1 MNTKYTYDKIDFG
14 KYFERYMAREDAI
27 HSLPSPEELKE
38 LAWKAIVKDH
48 LVLHLLPEGTKAE
61 IGDTLTLKTVSQLP
75 KFNKEKV
82 SVSIG
87 RGLYD
92 KGLEEALVGKQVGDS
107 VSVLVKEQK
116 VTATVLEMK
125 RKVAPA
131 PTDEMV
137 QALQAKDHQ
146 NKLITTVAEY
156 EAFVAED
163 KVLSALAEINY
174 YTMTPLLEDHPI
186 ADYDESD
193 IVALGKLEREAFR
206 SLFLKESGI
215 DVETAT
221 PEQMKELL
229 NVNTMDE
236 FIALR
241 REWYQMKIHQCYTY
255 LNILG
260 LPCEGKTDPLDH
272 YEVLSELQMMMF
284 EKIKNMLAERKN

>member
-1 MNTKYTYDKIDFG
+1 MNTKYPHGKIDFD
-14 KYFERYMAREDAI
+14 KYFESYMSREDAI

-48 LVLHLLPEGTKAE
+48 LVLQLLPEGTKAE
-61 IGDTLTLKTVSQLP
+61 IGDTLTLKTVSALP

-87 RGLYD
+87 RGMYD

-107 VSVLVKEQK
+107 ICVLVKEQN

-125 RKVAPA
+125 RKAAPV

-163 KVLSALAEINY
+163 KVMSVLAEINY
-174 YTMTPLLEDHPI
+174 YTMTPLLEDYPI
-186 ADYDESD
+186 TDYDESD
-193 IVALGKLEREAFR
+193 IVALGKLERDAFR

-221 PEQMKELL
+221 PEQMQELL

-272 YEVLSELQMMMF
+272 YEVLTELQMMMF
-284 EKIKNMLAERKN
+284 DKIKNMLAERRN

>member
-1 MNTKYTYDKIDFG
+1 MNTKYPYGKIDYG
-14 KYFERYMAREDAI
+14 KYFESYMAREDAI
-27 HSLPSPEELKE
+27 HYLPSPEELKE

-48 LVLHLLPEGTKAE
+48 LVLQLLPEGTKAE
-61 IGDTLTLKTVSQLP
+61 IGDTLTLKTVSELP

-107 VSVLVKEQK
+107 VSVLVKERN

-125 RKVAPA
+125 RKAAPM

-137 QALQAKDHQ
+137 QALQAKNHQ

-156 EAFVAED
+156 EAFIAED
-163 KVLSALAEINY
+163 KVLSVLAEINY
-174 YTMTPLLEDHPI
+174 YTMTPLLEDYPI
-186 ADYDESD
+186 AEFDESD
-193 IVALGKLEREAFR
+193 IAVLGKLERDMFR
-206 SLFLKESGI
+206 DLFLKESGI

-221 PEQMKELL
+221 PEQMQELL
-229 NVNTMDE
+229 HVNTMDE

>member
-1 MNTKYTYDKIDFG
+1 MNTKYPYGKIDYS
-14 KYFERYMAREDAI
+14 KYFESYMAREDAI
-27 HSLPSPEELKE
+27 HSLPAPEDLKE
-38 LAWKAIVKDH
+38 LARKAIVKDH
-48 LVLHLLPEGTKAE
+48 LVLQPLPEGTKAE
-61 IGDTLTLKTVSQLP
+61 IGDTLTLKTVSELP
-75 KFNKEKV
+75 KFHKEKV
-82 SVSIG
+82 AVSIG

-107 VSVLVKEQK
+107 VSVLVKEQN
-116 VTATVLEMK
+116 VTATVLEIT
-125 RKVAPA
+125 RKVAPM

-137 QALQAKDHQ
+137 LALQAKNHQ

-163 KVLSALAEINY
+163 KVLSTLAEINY
-174 YTMTPLLEDHPI
+174 YTMTPLLEDYPI
-186 ADYDESD
+186 AEFDESD
-193 IVALGKLEREAFR
+193 IAILGKLERDMFR
-206 SLFLKESGI
+206 DLFLKESGI

-221 PEQMKELL
+221 PEQMQELL
-229 NVNTMDE
+229 QVNTMDE

-284 EKIKNMLAERKN
+284 DKIKNMLAERKN

>member
-1 MNTKYTYDKIDFG
+1 MKTKYPYGKIDYS
-14 KYFERYMAREDAI
+14 KYFETYMAREDAI

-48 LVLHLLPEGTKAE
+48 LVLQLLPEGAKAE
-61 IGDTLTLKTVSQLP
+61 IGDTLTLKTVSELP

-107 VSVLVKEQK
+107 VSVLVKEQN

-125 RKVAPA
+125 RKLAPV

-137 QALQAKDHQ
+137 QALQAKDHR

-156 EAFVAED
+156 EAFITED
-163 KVLSALAEINY
+163 KVMSVLAEINY
-174 YTMTPLLEDHPI
+174 YTMTPLLEDYPLT
-186 ADYDESD
+186 DFEESD
-193 IVALGKLEREAFR
+193 IVVLGKLERDMFR
-206 SLFLKESGI
+206 DLFLKESGI
-215 DVETAT
+215 DVDTAT

-284 EKIKNMLAERKN
+284 DKIKNMLAERRN